1 MTLTPLLVA
10 LCCEAIASAVE
21 VVVSQL
27 RCFGFGLGLVVA
39 FVGKQENVVVVSKEE
54 QEEQEER
61 DVRGSTSQ
69 NRNQYRLERRQ
80 S

>member
-54 QEEQEER
+54 QEKR

>member
-1 MTLTPLLVA
+1 MTLTSLLVA

-39 FVGKQENVVVVSKEE
+39 FEGKQENVVVVSK
-54 QEEQEER
+54 EEQEER